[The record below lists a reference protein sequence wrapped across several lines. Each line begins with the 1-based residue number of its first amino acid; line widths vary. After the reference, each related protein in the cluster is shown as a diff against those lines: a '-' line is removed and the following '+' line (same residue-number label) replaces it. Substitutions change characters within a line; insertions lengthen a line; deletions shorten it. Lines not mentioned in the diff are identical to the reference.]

1 MYPQFSSPVFRSQS
15 PILSNGFDQ
24 EMTSPLISFNQLPQ
38 ATDRFKFSL
47 LQYLTTALLK
57 LARNLESRLRS
68 TTPFVFEP
76 NLPEESLSGAIA
88 DLSNHNFAKEL
99 SQALEREELFLDY
112 QPQIDLETG
121 KLSGVESLV
130 RWHHPRLGRISPAD
144 FIPIAEET
152 GLIIPMG
159 YWILRRA
166 CQQYQQWQ
174 SLGIAPFKLSV
185 NLSLCQLKDPNLVSV
200 IRSILIETE
209 INPDYLELEIT
220 ESFMVSDISA
230 AIATLTELRELGIQ
244 IAIDDFGTGY
254 SSLSSLKNL
263 PIQTLKIDKSFLDD
277 LSLTNKN
284 QVILQSIIELGHRL
298 KLQIIAEGIENE
310 GQLKILKTMNC
321 DCGQGYFL
329 SRPLHLEALIHYFRQ
344 VKLGIH
350 LPQLLFS

>member
-1 MYPQFSSPVFRSQS
+1 MFHSKITNLAPGFSQGIIALLSPF
-15 PILSNGFDQ
+15 
-24 EMTSPLISFNQLPQ
+24 EKLPQ
-38 ATDRFKFSL
+38 AAHHFKLSL
-47 LQYLTTALLK
+47 LQHLMLRLLK
-57 LARNLESRLRS
+57 LARTLEIKLGMIVPL
-68 TTPFVFEP
+68 PFEIAP
-76 NLPEESLSGAIA
+76 QKEAIA
-88 DLSNHNFAKEL
+88 DLRNRNFAQEL
-99 SQALEREELFLDY
+99 TESLDRDELFLDY

-121 KLSGVESLV
+121 QLLGVESLV
-130 RWHHPRLGRISPAD
+130 HWHHPRLGRIAPAD

-166 CQQYQQWQ
+166 CQQYKHWQ

-185 NLSLCQLKDPNLVSV
+185 NLSLCQLKDPDLVPV
-200 IRSILIETE
+200 IRLILIETE

-220 ESFMVSDISA
+220 ESFMVSDVSS
-230 AIATLTELRELGIQ
+230 AIATLTELRGLGIQ

-277 LSLTNKN
+277 LSVTNKN

-298 KLQIIAEGIENE
+298 KLKIIAEGIENE
-310 GQLKILKTMNC
+310 DQLKILKAMSC

>member
-1 MYPQFSSPVFRSQS
+1 MYPQLSSPLLRSKT
-15 PILSNGFDQ
+15 PILPQHFDQ
-24 EMTSPLISFNQLPQ
+24 ELTPPLISFNQSPQ
-38 ATDRFKFSL
+38 ATPRFKFSL
-47 LQYLTTALLK
+47 LQYLTAALLK
-57 LARNLESRLRS
+57 LARNLESRWRITNPLI
-68 TTPFVFEP
+68 FEP
-76 NLPEESLSGAIA
+76 SLEDSVTWAIA
-88 DLSNHNFAKEL
+88 DVRNHNFAKEL
-99 SQALEREELFLDY
+99 SQALERDELFLDY

-121 KLSGVESLV
+121 QLLGVESLV
-130 RWHHPRLGRISPAD
+130 RWHHPRIGRISPAD

-166 CQQYQQWQ
+166 CQQYQHWQ

-185 NLSLCQLKDPNLVSV
+185 NLSLRQLKDPNLVPT
-200 IRSILIETE
+200 IHSILRETQ
-209 INPDYLELEIT
+209 INPHCLELEIT
-220 ESFMVSDISA
+220 ESFMVSDISS
-230 AIATLTELRELGIQ
+230 AIATLTELRALGIR

-277 LSLTNKN
+277 LLVINKN

-310 GQLKILKTMNC
+310 GQLKILKAMNC

-329 SRPLHLEALIHYFRQ
+329 SRPLHLEALTDYFRR

-350 LPQLLFS
+350 LPQLIFS

>member
-1 MYPQFSSPVFRSQS
+1 MYSQFFSGFRSKPS
-15 PILSNGFDQ
+15 ILPNRFDQ
-24 EMTSPLISFNQLPQ
+24 EMTPALISFHQFPQ
-38 ATDRFKFSL
+38 ATHRFKFSL

-57 LARNLESRLRS
+57 VVCNLESRLRS
-68 TTPFVFEP
+68 LTPLLFEP
-76 NLPEESLSGAIA
+76 DLPQKSLAGAIA
-88 DLSNHNFAKEL
+88 DLRNHNFAEEL
-99 SQALEREELFLDY
+99 SQALERDELFLDY

-121 KLSGVESLV
+121 QLLGVESLV

-174 SLGIAPFKLSV
+174 SLAIAPFKLSV
-185 NLSLCQLKDPNLVSV
+185 NLSLCQLKDPNLVAV

-220 ESFMVSDISA
+220 ESFMVADISD

-277 LSLTNKN
+277 LLVTNKN

-298 KLQIIAEGIENE
+298 KLKIIAEGIENE
-310 GQLKILKTMNC
+310 EQLKILKAMSC

>member
-1 MYPQFSSPVFRSQS
+1 MYPQFSSVFRSKAS
-15 PILSNGFDQ
+15 LLPNRFDQ
-24 EMTSPLISFNQLPQ
+24 EMALPFISVNQFPQ
-38 ATDRFKFSL
+38 TIHRFKLSFF
-47 LQYLTTALLK
+47 QYLTTALLK
-57 LARNLESRLRS
+57 LAHNLESRLRM
-68 TTPFVFEP
+68 TTPVILEP
-76 NLPEESLSGAIA
+76 NLPEESLAAAIA
-88 DLSNHNFAKEL
+88 DLRNHNFAEEL
-99 SQALEREELFLDY
+99 SQALERDELLLDY

-121 KLSGVESLV
+121 QLLGVESLV

-152 GLIIPMG
+152 GLIVPMG

-174 SLGIAPFKLSV
+174 SLAIAPFKLSV
-185 NLSLCQLKDPNLVSV
+185 NLSLCQLKDPNLVAV

-209 INPDYLELEIT
+209 INPYHLELEIT
-220 ESFMVSDISA
+220 ESFMVSDIPA
-230 AIATLTELRELGIQ
+230 AIATLTELRKLGIQ

-277 LSLTNKN
+277 LLVTNKN

-298 KLQIIAEGIENE
+298 KLKIIAEGIESE
-310 GQLKILKTMNC
+310 GQLKILKAMNC

-344 VKLGIH
+344 AKLGIH
-350 LPQLLFS
+350 LPKILFS

>member
-1 MYPQFSSPVFRSQS
+1 MYPQFSSVFRSKASVLTNQ
-15 PILSNGFDQ
+15 FDQ
-24 EMTSPLISFNQLPQ
+24 EMAPLCISFNQFPQ
-38 ATDRFKFSL
+38 ATHRFKFSL

-57 LARNLESRLRS
+57 VMRNLESRLRN
-68 TTPFVFEP
+68 VNLLIFEP
-76 NLPEESLSGAIA
+76 NLPEKSLAGAIA
-88 DLSNHNFAKEL
+88 DLRNHNFTQEL
-99 SQALEREELFLDY
+99 SQALERDELFLDY

-121 KLSGVESLV
+121 QLLGVESLV

-174 SLGIAPFKLSV
+174 SLAIAPFKLSV
-185 NLSLCQLKDPNLVSV
+185 NLSLCQLKDPNLVAV

-209 INPDYLELEIT
+209 INPYHLELEIT

-230 AIATLTELRELGIQ
+230 AIATLTELRGLGIQ

-277 LSLTNKN
+277 LLIINKN
-284 QVILQSIIELGHRL
+284 QLQ
-298 KLQIIAEGIENE
+298 N
-310 GQLKILKTMNC
+310 
-321 DCGQGYFL
+321 
-329 SRPLHLEALIHYFRQ
+329 
-344 VKLGIH
+344 
-350 LPQLLFS
+350 

>member
-1 MYPQFSSPVFRSQS
+1 M
-15 PILSNGFDQ
+15 
-24 EMTSPLISFNQLPQ
+24 
-38 ATDRFKFSL
+38 
-47 LQYLTTALLK
+47 
-57 LARNLESRLRS
+57 
-68 TTPFVFEP
+68 
-76 NLPEESLSGAIA
+76 
-88 DLSNHNFAKEL
+88 
-99 SQALEREELFLDY
+99 SQAIERDELLLDY

-121 KLSGVESLV
+121 QLLGVESLV
-130 RWHHPRLGRISPAD
+130 RWHHPRRGRISPAD

-166 CQQYQQWQ
+166 CQQYQHWQ

-185 NLSLCQLKDPNLVSV
+185 NLSLRQLKDPNLVPT
-200 IRSILIETE
+200 IHSILNETQ
-209 INPDYLELEIT
+209 INPHCLELEIT
-220 ESFMVSDISA
+220 ESFMVSDISS
-230 AIATLTELRELGIQ
+230 AIATLNELRALGIR

-277 LSLTNKN
+277 LLVINKN

-310 GQLKILKTMNC
+310 GQLKILKAMNC

-329 SRPLHLEALIHYFRQ
+329 SRPLHLEALTDYFRR

-350 LPQLLFS
+350 LPQLIFS

>member
-1 MYPQFSSPVFRSQS
+1 MYPQFSSVFRSKASVLTNQ
-15 PILSNGFDQ
+15 FDQ
-24 EMTSPLISFNQLPQ
+24 EMAPLCISFNQFPQ
-38 ATDRFKFSL
+38 ATHRFKFSL

-57 LARNLESRLRS
+57 VMRNLESRLRN
-68 TTPFVFEP
+68 VNLLIFEP
-76 NLPEESLSGAIA
+76 NLPEKSLAGAIA
-88 DLSNHNFAKEL
+88 DLRNHNFAEEL
-99 SQALEREELFLDY
+99 SQALEKDELFLDY

-121 KLSGVESLV
+121 QLLGVESLV

-152 GLIIPMG
+152 GLIVPMG

-174 SLGIAPFKLSV
+174 SLAIAPFKLSV
-185 NLSLCQLKDPNLVSV
+185 NLSLCQLKDPNLVAV

-209 INPDYLELEIT
+209 INPYHLELEIT

-230 AIATLTELRELGIQ
+230 AIATLTELRGLGIQ

-254 SSLSSLKNL
+254 STLSSLKNL

-277 LSLTNKN
+277 LLLTNKN
-284 QVILQSIIELGHRL
+284 KVILESIIELGHRL
-298 KLQIIAEGIENE
+298 KLKIIAEGIENE
-310 GQLKILKTMNC
+310 GQLKILKAMNC

-329 SRPLHLEALIHYFRQ
+329 SRPLHLEALSDYFRR

-350 LPQLLFS
+350 LPQLVFT

>member
-1 MYPQFSSPVFRSQS
+1 MFHSKTTNLPHGFYQGMISL
-15 PILSNGFDQ
+15 LSLF
-24 EMTSPLISFNQLPQ
+24 EQLPQ
-38 ATDRFKFSL
+38 AAHHFKFSL
-47 LQYLTTALLK
+47 LQHLMLRLLK
-57 LARNLESRLRS
+57 LARSLEIKLGMTVPLSVEIA
-68 TTPFVFEP
+68 PQK
-76 NLPEESLSGAIA
+76 ESISSSPAIA
-88 DLSNHNFAKEL
+88 DLRNRNFAQEL
-99 SQALEREELFLDY
+99 TESLDRNELFLDY

-121 KLSGVESLV
+121 QLLGVESLV
-130 RWHHPRLGRISPAD
+130 RWHHPRLGRVSPAD

-174 SLGIAPFKLSV
+174 SLAIAPFKLSV
-185 NLSLCQLKDPNLVSV
+185 NLSLCQLKDTNLVAV

-230 AIATLTELRELGIQ
+230 AIATLTELRGLGIQ
-244 IAIDDFGTGY
+244 IAINDFGTGY

-277 LSLTNKN
+277 LLVTNKN

-298 KLQIIAEGIENE
+298 KLKIIAEGIENE
-310 GQLKILKTMNC
+310 EQLKILKAMSC

>member
-1 MYPQFSSPVFRSQS
+1 MYPQFSSPIFRSKS
-15 PILSNGFDQ
+15 PILSNSFDQ
-24 EMTSPLISFNQLPQ
+24 EMTPPLISFNQFPQ
-38 ATDRFKFSL
+38 ATYRFKFSL

-68 TTPFVFEP
+68 TTPLIFER
-76 NLPEESLSGAIA
+76 NLPEESLAGKT
-88 DLSNHNFAKEL
+88 LTNHNFATEL
-99 SQALEREELFLDY
+99 SQALERDELFLDY

-121 KLSGVESLV
+121 QLSGVESLV

-166 CQQYQQWQ
+166 CQQYKQWQ
-174 SLGIAPFKLSV
+174 SLGIASFKLSV
-185 NLSLCQLKDPNLVSV
+185 NLSLCQLKDPNLVPV

-230 AIATLTELRELGIQ
+230 AIATLTELRKLGIQ

-277 LSLTNKN
+277 LLVTNKN

-310 GQLKILKTMNC
+310 GQLKMLKAMNC

>member
-1 MYPQFSSPVFRSQS
+1 MYRQFSSFVLRPNT
-15 PILSNGFDQ
+15 PILSNRFDQ
-24 EMTSPLISFNQLPQ
+24 EMTPPLISFNQVPQ
-38 ATDRFKFSL
+38 ATHRFKFSM

-57 LARNLESRLRS
+57 LARNLESRLKS
-68 TTPFVFEP
+68 ATPLIFQP
-76 NLPEESLSGAIA
+76 NVQEESLSDEIA
-88 DLSNHNFAKEL
+88 DSKNHNFAMEL
-99 SQALEREELFLDY
+99 GQALERDELFLDY
-112 QPQIDLETG
+112 QPQIELETG
-121 KLSGVESLV
+121 QLLGVESLV

-220 ESFMVSDISA
+220 ESFMASNISA
-230 AIATLTELRELGIQ
+230 AIATLTELRGLGIQ

-277 LSLTNKN
+277 LLVTNKN

-310 GQLKILKTMNC
+310 GQLKMLKAMNC

-329 SRPLHLEALIHYFRQ
+329 SRPLHLEALSHYFRQ